1 MKIIKLLY
9 LKYGLAFSI
18 CLISSFIIFFIF
30 SLFGNLNEDYL
41 FNIIISISLLNSL
54 QILMYVP
61 SFIFLISVILLSIL
75 LRSKNEIII
84 IKSYMNIKKLFIFFL
99 PLVLIFTILET
110 NKKEFTS
117 TIQEIKLSLINING
131 DNLNKILVEEEDG
144 FKSFTVLNEF
154 DLDNLDSAEYRYY
167 RIANNKIDIAQF
179 SNNLLISNNA
189 LIANNYTQYSND
201 IIKNIDIKKII
212 DINFADLSK
221 NVFVKKTSQEN
232 HFLNGKNLTY
242 LTFSILLFFYI
253 FLIFFDKKYVSSKQN
268 LTYPIIICLII
279 IIYSFL
285 IFTNTLNIFRHL
297 FEILSCFTLCALIF
311 KINLNE

>member
-1 MKIIKLLY
+1 
-9 LKYGLAFSI
+9 
-18 CLISSFIIFFIF
+18 
-30 SLFGNLNEDYL
+30 
-41 FNIIISISLLNSL
+41 
-54 QILMYVP
+54 MYVP

-117 TIQEIKLSLINING
+117 TIEEIKLSLINING

-201 IIKNIDIKKII
+201 IIKNIDIKK
-212 DINFADLSK
+212 L
-221 NVFVKKTSQEN
+221 
-232 HFLNGKNLTY
+232 
-242 LTFSILLFFYI
+242 
-253 FLIFFDKKYVSSKQN
+253 
-268 LTYPIIICLII
+268 
-279 IIYSFL
+279 
-285 IFTNTLNIFRHL
+285 
-297 FEILSCFTLCALIF
+297 
-311 KINLNE
+311 